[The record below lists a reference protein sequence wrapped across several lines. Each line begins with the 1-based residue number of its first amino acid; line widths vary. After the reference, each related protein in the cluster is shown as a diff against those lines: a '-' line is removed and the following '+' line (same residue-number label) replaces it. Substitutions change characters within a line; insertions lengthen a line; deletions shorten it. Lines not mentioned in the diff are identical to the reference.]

1 MSNASASTALTAALP
16 PLSVAGRDTLVRE
29 QLLQRSHEVVDGA
42 EAKGADTLVVFD
54 LNNIR
59 WLTGFT
65 GSAGTLIVRPDEMVF
80 VTDGRYGEQAR
91 AQLQASGAA
100 ARVVVGASA
109 AALRDAM
116 EKSLAASQR
125 VAIDPAEITHAQ
137 FETLQSQT
145 SARLV
150 SVGGIVPHLRRRKS
164 VAEIARMRRAAAC
177 TDAALADC
185 IPMMSNRPTER
196 DVRDELEYRMRRH
209 GADGPS
215 YDTIVATGA
224 NGARPHHRP
233 TSTVIE
239 EGHLVVIDVGGL
251 VDGYHSDMTRTYVVG
266 DVDPVL
272 RRMHDVVRESQLAGL
287 AAVRAGRTAGDVDKV
302 CRDIIVDAGFG
313 SEFIHSTGHGVGLQ
327 IHEQPWVRT
336 GMLEP
341 LQSGEVVTVEPGV
354 YREGLG
360 GVRIEDLVVV
370 TDTGCDILTGTPKD
384 LSCQQLAPTN

>member
-1 MSNASASTALTAALP
+1 MTTTDVPTSLSASLP
-16 PLSVAGRDTLVRE
+16 PLSVSGRDRLVRAD
-29 QLLQRSHEVVDGA
+29 L
-42 EAKGADTLVVFD
+42 AKRAAAAAATDTARPDALVVFD

-91 AQLQASGAA
+91 AQFAASGAA
-100 ARVVVGASA
+100 ARVVVGTSA
-109 AALRDAM
+109 AIMREGMEQALNGARA
-116 EKSLAASQR
+116 
-125 VAIDPAEITHAQ
+125 VAVDPTEVTQAQ
-137 FETLQSQT
+137 FETLRGQT
-145 SARLV
+145 SASLV
-150 SVGGIVPHLRRRKS
+150 TLGGVVQHLRRRKTA
-164 VAEIARMRRAAAC
+164 AEIARMRRAAAC
-177 TDAALADC
+177 TDAALAEVER
-185 IPMMSNRPTER
+185 MMSDRPTER

-215 YDTIVATGA
+215 YDTIVATGP

-251 VDGYHSDMTRTYVVG
+251 VDGYHSDMTRTYLIG

-287 AAVRAGRTAGDVDKV
+287 AAVRAGVTAGDVDKT

-313 SEFIHSTGHGVGLQ
+313 GEFIHSTGHGVGLQ

-336 GMLEP
+336 GLSEP
-341 LQSGEVVTVEPGV
+341 LQSREVVTVEPGV

-370 TDTGCDILTGTPKD
+370 TDTGCDILTETPKD
-384 LSCQQLAPTN
+384 ISCLQLAPTN

>member
-1 MSNASASTALTAALP
+1 MTATNTKADIIAALP
-16 PLSVAGRDTLVRE
+16 PLSVAGRDQLVRE
-29 QLLQRSHEVVDGA
+29 ELARRAGSGAADGSA
-42 EAKGADTLVVFD
+42 QPDTLVVFD

-65 GSAGTLIVRPDEMVF
+65 GSAGTLIVRPDEMVL
-80 VTDGRYGEQAR
+80 VTDGRYGVQSR
-91 AQLQASGAA
+91 AQIEASGAA
-100 ARVVVGASA
+100 ARVVVGTSA
-109 AALRDAM
+109 AVMREGMEQALSRSRA
-116 EKSLAASQR
+116 
-125 VAIDPAEITHAQ
+125 VAVDPSEVTHAQ
-137 FETLQSQT
+137 FEALRGQT
-145 SARLV
+145 PAALV
-150 SVGGIVPHLRRRKS
+150 ALGGVVQHLRRRKTP
-164 VAEIARMRRAAAC
+164 AEIARMRRAAAC
-177 TDAALADC
+177 TDAALAEC
-185 IPMMSNRPTER
+185 VEMMGNRPTER

-251 VDGYHSDMTRTYVVG
+251 VDGYHSDMTRTYLIG
-266 DVDPVL
+266 EVDPVL

-287 AAVRAGRTAGDVDKV
+287 AAVRAGITAGDVDKT
-302 CRDIIVDAGFG
+302 CRDIIADAGFG
-313 SEFIHSTGHGVGLQ
+313 GEFIHSTGHGVGLQ

-336 GMLEP
+336 GMPEP
-341 LQSGEVVTVEPGV
+341 LQPGEVVTVEPGV

-370 TDTGCDILTGTPKD
+370 TDTGCDILTATPKD

>member
-1 MSNASASTALTAALP
+1 MTATFVKADLTAALP
-16 PLSVAGRDTLVRE
+16 PLSVAGRDQLVRE
-29 QLLQRSHEVVDGA
+29 ELARRAGSGAADGSA
-42 EAKGADTLVVFD
+42 QPDTLVVFD

-65 GSAGTLIVRPDEMVF
+65 GSAGTLIVRPDEMVL
-80 VTDGRYGEQAR
+80 VTDGRYGVQSR
-91 AQLQASGAA
+91 AQIEASGAA
-100 ARVVVGASA
+100 ARVVVGTSA
-109 AALRDAM
+109 AVMREGMEQALSRSRA
-116 EKSLAASQR
+116 
-125 VAIDPAEITHAQ
+125 VAVDPSEVTHAQ
-137 FETLQSQT
+137 FEALRGQT
-145 SARLV
+145 PAALV
-150 SVGGIVPHLRRRKS
+150 ALGGVVQHLRRRKTP
-164 VAEIARMRRAAAC
+164 AEIARMRRAAAC
-177 TDAALADC
+177 TDAALAEC
-185 IPMMSNRPTER
+185 VEMMGNRPTER

-251 VDGYHSDMTRTYVVG
+251 VDGYHSDMTRTYLIG
-266 DVDPVL
+266 EVDPVL

-287 AAVRAGRTAGDVDKV
+287 AAVRAGITAGDVDKT
-302 CRDIIVDAGFG
+302 CRDIIADAGFG
-313 SEFIHSTGHGVGLQ
+313 GEFIHSTGHGVGLQ

-336 GMLEP
+336 GMPEP
-341 LQSGEVVTVEPGV
+341 LQPGEVVTVEPGV

-370 TDTGCDILTGTPKD
+370 TDTGCDILTATPKD

>member
-1 MSNASASTALTAALP
+1 MTTTDVPTSLSASLP
-16 PLSVAGRDTLVRE
+16 PLSVSGRDRLVRE
-29 QLLQRSHEVVDGA
+29 EL
-42 EAKGADTLVVFD
+42 AKRAAAAATDTARPDSLVVFD

-80 VTDGRYGEQAR
+80 ITDGRYGEQAR
-91 AQLQASGAA
+91 AQFAASGAA
-100 ARVVVGASA
+100 ARVVVGTSA
-109 AALRDAM
+109 AIMREGMEQALNGARA
-116 EKSLAASQR
+116 
-125 VAIDPAEITHAQ
+125 VAVDPTEVTQAQ
-137 FETLQSQT
+137 FETLRGQT
-145 SARLV
+145 SAGLV
-150 SVGGIVPHLRRRKS
+150 TLGGVVQHLRRRKTA
-164 VAEIARMRRAAAC
+164 AEIARMRRAAAC
-177 TDAALADC
+177 TDAALAEVER
-185 IPMMSNRPTER
+185 MMSDRPTER

-215 YDTIVATGA
+215 YDTIVATGP

-251 VDGYHSDMTRTYVVG
+251 VDGYHSDMTRTYLIG

-287 AAVRAGRTAGDVDKV
+287 AAVRAGVTAGDVDKT

-313 SEFIHSTGHGVGLQ
+313 GEFIHSTGHGVGLQ

-336 GMLEP
+336 GLSEP

-370 TDTGCDILTGTPKD
+370 TDTGCDILTATPKD
-384 LSCQQLAPTN
+384 FTCQQLAPTN

>member
-1 MSNASASTALTAALP
+1 MTTTDVPTSLSASLP
-16 PLSVAGRDTLVRE
+16 PLSVSGRDRLVRE
-29 QLLQRSHEVVDGA
+29 ELAKRAAAGA
-42 EAKGADTLVVFD
+42 ATDTARPDSLVVFD

-80 VTDGRYGEQAR
+80 ITDGRYGEQAR
-91 AQLQASGAA
+91 AQFAASGAA
-100 ARVVVGASA
+100 ARVVVGTSA
-109 AALRDAM
+109 AIMREGMEQALNGARA
-116 EKSLAASQR
+116 
-125 VAIDPAEITHAQ
+125 VAVDPTEVTQAQ
-137 FETLQSQT
+137 FETLRGQT
-145 SARLV
+145 SAGLV
-150 SVGGIVPHLRRRKS
+150 TLGGVVQHLRRRKTA
-164 VAEIARMRRAAAC
+164 AEIARMRRAAAC
-177 TDAALADC
+177 TDAALAEVER
-185 IPMMSNRPTER
+185 MMSDRPTER

-215 YDTIVATGA
+215 YDTIVATGP

-251 VDGYHSDMTRTYVVG
+251 VDGYHSDMTRTYLIG

-287 AAVRAGRTAGDVDKV
+287 AAVRAGVTAGDVDKT

-313 SEFIHSTGHGVGLQ
+313 GEFIHSTGHGVGLQ

-336 GMLEP
+336 GLSEP

-370 TDTGCDILTGTPKD
+370 TDTGCDILTETPKD
-384 LSCQQLAPTN
+384 ISCLQLAPTN

>member
-1 MSNASASTALTAALP
+1 MTTTDVPTSLSASLP
-16 PLSVAGRDTLVRE
+16 PLSVSGRDRLVRE
-29 QLLQRSHEVVDGA
+29 EL
-42 EAKGADTLVVFD
+42 AKRAAAAATDTARPDALVVFD

-91 AQLQASGAA
+91 AQFAASGAA
-100 ARVVVGASA
+100 ARVVVGTSA
-109 AALRDAM
+109 AIMREGMEQALNGARA
-116 EKSLAASQR
+116 
-125 VAIDPAEITHAQ
+125 VAVDPTEVTQAQ
-137 FETLQSQT
+137 FETLRGQT
-145 SARLV
+145 SANLV
-150 SVGGIVPHLRRRKS
+150 TLGGVVQHLRRRKTA
-164 VAEIARMRRAAAC
+164 AEIARMRRAAAC
-177 TDAALADC
+177 TDAALAEVER
-185 IPMMSNRPTER
+185 MMSDRPTER

-215 YDTIVATGA
+215 YDTIVATGP

-251 VDGYHSDMTRTYVVG
+251 VDGYHSDMTRTYLIG

-287 AAVRAGRTAGDVDKV
+287 AAVRAGVTAGDVDKT

-313 SEFIHSTGHGVGLQ
+313 GEFIHSTGHGVGLQ

-336 GMLEP
+336 GLSEP

-370 TDTGCDILTGTPKD
+370 TDTGCDILTETPKD
-384 LSCQQLAPTN
+384 ISCLQLAPTN

>member
-1 MSNASASTALTAALP
+1 MTTTDVSTSLSSTLP
-16 PLSVAGRDTLVRE
+16 PLSVSGRDRLVRE
-29 QLLQRSHEVVDGA
+29 EL
-42 EAKGADTLVVFD
+42 AKRAAADAATDTARPDALVVFD

-91 AQLQASGAA
+91 AQFAASSAA
-100 ARVVVGASA
+100 ARVVVGTSA
-109 AALRDAM
+109 AVMREGMEQALNGARI
-116 EKSLAASQR
+116 
-125 VAIDPAEITHAQ
+125 VAVDPTEVTQAQ
-137 FETLQSQT
+137 FETLRGQT
-145 SARLV
+145 SANLV
-150 SVGGIVPHLRRRKS
+150 TLGGVVQHLRRRKTA
-164 VAEIARMRRAAAC
+164 AEIARMRRAAAC
-177 TDAALADC
+177 TDAALAEVER
-185 IPMMSNRPTER
+185 MMSDRPTER

-215 YDTIVATGA
+215 YDTIVATGP

-233 TSTVIE
+233 TSAVIE

-251 VDGYHSDMTRTYVVG
+251 VDGYHSDMTRTYLIG

-287 AAVRAGRTAGDVDKV
+287 AAVRAGVTAGDVDKT

-313 SEFIHSTGHGVGLQ
+313 GEFIHSTGHGVGLQ

-336 GMLEP
+336 GLSEP

-370 TDTGCDILTGTPKD
+370 TDTGCDILTETPKD
-384 LSCQQLAPTN
+384 ISCLQLAPTN

>member
-1 MSNASASTALTAALP
+1 MTTTDVPTSLSASLP
-16 PLSVAGRDTLVRE
+16 PLSVSGRDRLVRE
-29 QLLQRSHEVVDGA
+29 EL
-42 EAKGADTLVVFD
+42 AKRAAAAAATDTARPDALVVFD

-80 VTDGRYGEQAR
+80 ITDGRYGEQAR
-91 AQLQASGAA
+91 AQFAASGAA
-100 ARVVVGASA
+100 ARVVVGTSA
-109 AALRDAM
+109 AIMREGMEQALNGARA
-116 EKSLAASQR
+116 
-125 VAIDPAEITHAQ
+125 VAVDPTEVTQAQ
-137 FETLQSQT
+137 FETLRGQT
-145 SARLV
+145 SASLV
-150 SVGGIVPHLRRRKS
+150 TLGGVVQHLRRRKTA
-164 VAEIARMRRAAAC
+164 AEIARMRRAAAC
-177 TDAALADC
+177 TDAALAEVER
-185 IPMMSNRPTER
+185 MMSDRPTER

-215 YDTIVATGA
+215 YDTIVATGP

-251 VDGYHSDMTRTYVVG
+251 VDGYHSDMTRTYLIG

-287 AAVRAGRTAGDVDKV
+287 AAVRAGVTAGDVDKT

-313 SEFIHSTGHGVGLQ
+313 GEFIHSTGHGVGLQ

-336 GMLEP
+336 GLSEP

-370 TDTGCDILTGTPKD
+370 TDTGCDILTETPKD
-384 LSCQQLAPTN
+384 ISCLQLAPTN

>member
-1 MSNASASTALTAALP
+1 MTATFVKADLTAALP
-16 PLSVAGRDTLVRE
+16 PLSVAGRDQLVRE
-29 QLLQRSHEVVDGA
+29 ELARRAGPGAADGSA
-42 EAKGADTLVVFD
+42 QPDTLVVFD

-65 GSAGTLIVRPDEMVF
+65 GSAGTLIVRPDEMVL
-80 VTDGRYGEQAR
+80 VTDGRYGVQSR
-91 AQLQASGAA
+91 AQIEASGAA
-100 ARVVVGASA
+100 ARVVVGTSA
-109 AALRDAM
+109 AVMREGMEQALSRSRA
-116 EKSLAASQR
+116 
-125 VAIDPAEITHAQ
+125 VAVDPSEVTHAQ
-137 FETLQSQT
+137 FEALRGQT
-145 SARLV
+145 PAALV
-150 SVGGIVPHLRRRKS
+150 ALGGVVQHLRRRKTP
-164 VAEIARMRRAAAC
+164 AEIARMRRAAAC
-177 TDAALADC
+177 TDAALAEC
-185 IPMMSNRPTER
+185 VEMMGDRPTER

-251 VDGYHSDMTRTYVVG
+251 VDGYHSDMTRTYLIG
-266 DVDPVL
+266 EVDPVL

-287 AAVRAGRTAGDVDKV
+287 AAVRAGITAGDVDKT
-302 CRDIIVDAGFG
+302 CRDIIADAGFG
-313 SEFIHSTGHGVGLQ
+313 GEFIHSTGHGVGLQ

-336 GMLEP
+336 GMPEP
-341 LQSGEVVTVEPGV
+341 LQPGEVVTVEPGV

-370 TDTGCDILTGTPKD
+370 TDTGCDILTATPKD

>member
-1 MSNASASTALTAALP
+1 MTTTDVPTSLSASLP
-16 PLSVAGRDTLVRE
+16 PLSVSGRDRLVRE
-29 QLLQRSHEVVDGA
+29 EL
-42 EAKGADTLVVFD
+42 AKRAVAAAATDTARPDALVVFD

-80 VTDGRYGEQAR
+80 ITDGRYGEQAR
-91 AQLQASGAA
+91 AQFAASGAA
-100 ARVVVGASA
+100 ARVVVGTSA
-109 AALRDAM
+109 AIMREGMEQALNGARA
-116 EKSLAASQR
+116 
-125 VAIDPAEITHAQ
+125 VAVDPTEVTQAQ
-137 FETLQSQT
+137 FETLRGQT
-145 SARLV
+145 SAGLV
-150 SVGGIVPHLRRRKS
+150 TLGGVVQHLRRRKTA
-164 VAEIARMRRAAAC
+164 AEIARMRRAAAC
-177 TDAALADC
+177 TDAALAEVER
-185 IPMMSNRPTER
+185 MMSDRPTER

-215 YDTIVATGA
+215 YDTIVATGP

-251 VDGYHSDMTRTYVVG
+251 VDGYHSDMTRTYLIG

-287 AAVRAGRTAGDVDKV
+287 AAVRAGVTAGDVDKT

-313 SEFIHSTGHGVGLQ
+313 GEFIHSTGHGVGLQ

-336 GMLEP
+336 GLSEP

-370 TDTGCDILTGTPKD
+370 TDTGCDILTETPKD
-384 LSCQQLAPTN
+384 ISCLQLAPTN

>member
-1 MSNASASTALTAALP
+1 MTATFVASDLSSPLP
-16 PLSVAGRDTLVRE
+16 PLSVAGRDDLVRQ
-29 QLLQRSHEVVDGA
+29 QLAQRPPNDAANSQVQP
-42 EAKGADTLVVFD
+42 ADTLVVFD

-80 VTDGRYGEQAR
+80 ITDGRYGEQAR
-91 AQLQASGAA
+91 AQLQASGAT
-100 ARVVVGASA
+100 ARVVVGTSA
-109 AALRDAM
+109 TALRDAM
-116 EKSLAASQR
+116 EKSLMASQR

-137 FETLQSQT
+137 FETLQGQT

-150 SVGGIVPHLRRRKS
+150 SIGGIVPHLRRRKS
-164 VAEIARMRRAAAC
+164 PAEIARMRRAAAC

-185 IPMMSNRPTER
+185 VAMMSNRPTER

-215 YDTIVATGA
+215 YDTIVATGP

-251 VDGYHSDMTRTYVVG
+251 VDGYHSDMTRTYVIG
-266 DVDPVL
+266 DIDPVL
-272 RRMHDVVRESQLAGL
+272 RQMHDVVRESQLAGL
-287 AAVRAGRTAGDVDKV
+287 AAVRAGVTAGEVDKT

-336 GMLEP
+336 GMPEP
-341 LQSGEVVTVEPGV
+341 LQVGEVVTVEPGV

-384 LSCQQLAPTN
+384 FSCQQLAPTN

>member
-1 MSNASASTALTAALP
+1 MTATNTKADITAALP
-16 PLSVAGRDTLVRE
+16 PLSVAGRDQLVRE
-29 QLLQRSHEVVDGA
+29 ELARRAGSGAADGSA
-42 EAKGADTLVVFD
+42 QPDTLVVFD

-65 GSAGTLIVRPDEMVF
+65 GSAGTLIVRPDEMVL
-80 VTDGRYGEQAR
+80 VTDGRYGVQSR
-91 AQLQASGAA
+91 AQIEASGAA
-100 ARVVVGASA
+100 ARVVVGTSA
-109 AALRDAM
+109 AVMREGMEQALSRSRA
-116 EKSLAASQR
+116 
-125 VAIDPAEITHAQ
+125 VAVDPSEVTHAQ
-137 FETLQSQT
+137 FEALRGQT
-145 SARLV
+145 PAALV
-150 SVGGIVPHLRRRKS
+150 ALGGVVQHLRRRKTP
-164 VAEIARMRRAAAC
+164 AEIARMRRAAAC
-177 TDAALADC
+177 TDAALAEC
-185 IPMMSNRPTER
+185 VEMMGNRPTER

-251 VDGYHSDMTRTYVVG
+251 VDGYHSDMTRTYLIG
-266 DVDPVL
+266 EVDPVL

-287 AAVRAGRTAGDVDKV
+287 AAVRAGITAGDVDKT
-302 CRDIIVDAGFG
+302 CRDIIADAGFG
-313 SEFIHSTGHGVGLQ
+313 GEFIHSTGHGVGLQ

-336 GMLEP
+336 GMPEP
-341 LQSGEVVTVEPGV
+341 LQPGEVVTVEPGV

-370 TDTGCDILTGTPKD
+370 TDTGCDILTATPKD

>member
-1 MSNASASTALTAALP
+1 MTATNTKADITAALP
-16 PLSVAGRDTLVRE
+16 PLSVAGRDQLVRE
-29 QLLQRSHEVVDGA
+29 ELARRAGSGAADGSA
-42 EAKGADTLVVFD
+42 QPDTLVVFD

-65 GSAGTLIVRPDEMVF
+65 GSAGTLIVRPDEMVL
-80 VTDGRYGEQAR
+80 VTDGRYGEQSR
-91 AQLQASGAA
+91 AQIEASGAA
-100 ARVVVGASA
+100 ARVVVGTSA
-109 AALRDAM
+109 AVMREGMEQALSRSRA
-116 EKSLAASQR
+116 
-125 VAIDPAEITHAQ
+125 VAVDPSEVTHAQ
-137 FETLQSQT
+137 FEALRGQT
-145 SARLV
+145 PAALV
-150 SVGGIVPHLRRRKS
+150 ALGGVVQHLRRRKTP
-164 VAEIARMRRAAAC
+164 AEIARMRRAAAC
-177 TDAALADC
+177 TDAALAEC
-185 IPMMSNRPTER
+185 VEMMGNRPTER

-251 VDGYHSDMTRTYVVG
+251 VDGYHSDMTRTYLIG
-266 DVDPVL
+266 EVDPVL

-287 AAVRAGRTAGDVDKV
+287 AAVRAGITAGDVDKT
-302 CRDIIVDAGFG
+302 CRDIIADAGFG
-313 SEFIHSTGHGVGLQ
+313 GEFIHSTGHGVGLQ

-336 GMLEP
+336 GMPEP
-341 LQSGEVVTVEPGV
+341 LQPGEVVTVEPGV

-370 TDTGCDILTGTPKD
+370 TDTGCDILTATPKD

>member
-1 MSNASASTALTAALP
+1 MTATFVKADLTAALP
-16 PLSVAGRDTLVRE
+16 PLSVAGRDQLVRE
-29 QLLQRSHEVVDGA
+29 ELARRAGSGAADGRA
-42 EAKGADTLVVFD
+42 QPDTLVVFD

-65 GSAGTLIVRPDEMVF
+65 GSAGTLIVRPDEMVL
-80 VTDGRYGEQAR
+80 VTDGRYGVQSR
-91 AQLQASGAA
+91 AQIEASGAA
-100 ARVVVGASA
+100 ARVVVGTSA
-109 AALRDAM
+109 AVMREGMEQALSRSRA
-116 EKSLAASQR
+116 
-125 VAIDPAEITHAQ
+125 VAVDPSEVTHAQ
-137 FETLQSQT
+137 FEALRGQT
-145 SARLV
+145 PAALV
-150 SVGGIVPHLRRRKS
+150 ALGGVVQHLRRRKTP
-164 VAEIARMRRAAAC
+164 AEIARMSRAAAC
-177 TDAALADC
+177 TDAALAEC
-185 IPMMSNRPTER
+185 VEMMGNRPTER

-251 VDGYHSDMTRTYVVG
+251 VDGYHSDMTRTYLIG
-266 DVDPVL
+266 EVDPVL

-287 AAVRAGRTAGDVDKV
+287 AAVRAGITAGDVDKT
-302 CRDIIVDAGFG
+302 CRDIIADAGFG
-313 SEFIHSTGHGVGLQ
+313 GEFIHSTGHGVGLQ

-336 GMLEP
+336 GMPEP
-341 LQSGEVVTVEPGV
+341 LQPGEVVTVEPGV

-370 TDTGCDILTGTPKD
+370 TDTGCDILTATPKD

>member
-1 MSNASASTALTAALP
+1 VTTTDVPTSLSASLP
-16 PLSVAGRDTLVRE
+16 PLSVSGRDRLVRE
-29 QLLQRSHEVVDGA
+29 ELAKRAAAGA
-42 EAKGADTLVVFD
+42 ATDTARPDSLVVFD

-80 VTDGRYGEQAR
+80 ITDGRYGEQAR
-91 AQLQASGAA
+91 AQFAASGAA
-100 ARVVVGASA
+100 ARVVVGTSA
-109 AALRDAM
+109 AIMREGMEQALNGARA
-116 EKSLAASQR
+116 
-125 VAIDPAEITHAQ
+125 VAVDPTEVTQAQ
-137 FETLQSQT
+137 FETLRGQT
-145 SARLV
+145 SAGLV
-150 SVGGIVPHLRRRKS
+150 TLGGVVQHLRRRKTA
-164 VAEIARMRRAAAC
+164 AEIARMRRAAAC
-177 TDAALADC
+177 TDAALAEVER
-185 IPMMSNRPTER
+185 MMSDRPTER

-215 YDTIVATGA
+215 YDTIVATGP

-251 VDGYHSDMTRTYVVG
+251 VDGYHSDMTRTYLIG

-287 AAVRAGRTAGDVDKV
+287 AAVRAGVTAGDVDKT

-313 SEFIHSTGHGVGLQ
+313 GEFIHSTGHGVGLQ

-336 GMLEP
+336 GLSEP

-370 TDTGCDILTGTPKD
+370 TDTGCDILTETPKD
-384 LSCQQLAPTN
+384 ISCLQLAPTN

>member
-1 MSNASASTALTAALP
+1 MTVADVLNHPGDSLP
-16 PLSVAGRDTLVRE
+16 PLTVTGRDGLVRDE
-29 QLLQRSHEVVDGA
+29 LRRR
-42 EAKGADTLVVFD
+42 ADAGKSDSGGVTADALVVFD

-65 GSAGTLIVRPDEMVF
+65 GSAGTLIVRPDEMVL

-91 AQLQASGAA
+91 VQIAASGAS
-100 ARVVVGASA
+100 ARVMVGSSA
-109 AALRDAM
+109 TALREAM
-116 EKSLAASQR
+116 ERSLADAGH
-125 VAIDPAEITHAQ
+125 VAVDPAEITHAQ
-137 FETLQSQT
+137 YESLASQS

-150 SVGGIVPHLRRRKS
+150 MLGGVVPHLRRRKTA
-164 VAEIARMRRAAAC
+164 AEIARMRRAAAC
-177 TDAALADC
+177 TDAALAEC
-185 IPMMSNRPTER
+185 VPMLSQRVTER

-215 YDTIVATGA
+215 YDTIVATGP

-239 EGHLVVIDVGGL
+239 EGHLVVIDVGAL
-251 VDGYHSDMTRTYVVG
+251 VDGYHSDMTRTYLIG
-266 DVDPVL
+266 AVDPL
-272 RRMHDVVRESQLAGL
+272 LARMHDVVCESQLAGL
-287 AAVRAGRTAGDVDKV
+287 AAVRAGVPAGDVDKV

-313 SEFIHSTGHGVGLQ
+313 GEFIHSTGHGVGLQ

-336 GMLEP
+336 ALPEP
-341 LQSGEVVTVEPGV
+341 LQRGEVVTVEPGV

-370 TDTGCDILTGTPKD
+370 TDTGCDILTTSPKD
-384 LSCQQLAPTN
+384 LPCLQLAPTN

>member
-1 MSNASASTALTAALP
+1 MTATNTKADITAALP
-16 PLSVAGRDTLVRE
+16 PLSVAGRDQLVRE
-29 QLLQRSHEVVDGA
+29 ELARRAGSGAADGSA
-42 EAKGADTLVVFD
+42 QPDTLVVFD

-65 GSAGTLIVRPDEMVF
+65 GSAGTLIVRPDEMVL
-80 VTDGRYGEQAR
+80 VTDGRYGVQSR
-91 AQLQASGAA
+91 AQIEASGAA
-100 ARVVVGASA
+100 ARVVVGTSA
-109 AALRDAM
+109 AVMREGMEQALSRSRA
-116 EKSLAASQR
+116 
-125 VAIDPAEITHAQ
+125 VAVDPSEVTHAQ
-137 FETLQSQT
+137 FEALRGQT
-145 SARLV
+145 PAALV
-150 SVGGIVPHLRRRKS
+150 ALGGVVQYLRRRKTP
-164 VAEIARMRRAAAC
+164 AEIARMRRAAAC
-177 TDAALADC
+177 TDAALAEC
-185 IPMMSNRPTER
+185 VEMMGDRPTER

-251 VDGYHSDMTRTYVVG
+251 VDGYHSDMTRTYLIG
-266 DVDPVL
+266 EVDPVL

-287 AAVRAGRTAGDVDKV
+287 AAVRAGITAGDVDKT
-302 CRDIIVDAGFG
+302 CRDIIADAGFG
-313 SEFIHSTGHGVGLQ
+313 GEFIHSTGHGVGLQ

-336 GMLEP
+336 GMPEP
-341 LQSGEVVTVEPGV
+341 LQPGEVVTVEPGV

-370 TDTGCDILTGTPKD
+370 TDTGCDILTATPKD

>member
-1 MSNASASTALTAALP
+1 MTATHAPSHLSAALP
-16 PLSVAGRDTLVRE
+16 PLSVAGRDHLVRE
-29 QLLQRSHEVVDGA
+29 EL
-42 EAKGADTLVVFD
+42 AKRASAGADVARADALVVFD

-65 GSAGTLIVRPDEMVF
+65 GSAGTLIVRSDEMVF

-91 AQLQASGAA
+91 AQFAASGAA
-100 ARVVVGASA
+100 ARVVVGTSA
-109 AALRDAM
+109 AVMREGMEQALNGARA
-116 EKSLAASQR
+116 
-125 VAIDPAEITHAQ
+125 VAVDPTEVTQAQ
-137 FETLQSQT
+137 FETLRGQT
-145 SARLV
+145 SANLV
-150 SVGGIVPHLRRRKS
+150 TLGGVVQHLRRRKTA
-164 VAEIARMRRAAAC
+164 AEIARMRRAAAC
-177 TDAALADC
+177 TDAALAEVER
-185 IPMMSNRPTER
+185 MMADRPTER

-215 YDTIVATGA
+215 YDTIVATGP

-251 VDGYHSDMTRTYVVG
+251 VDGYHSDMTRTYLIG
-266 DVDPVL
+266 KVDPVL

-287 AAVRAGRTAGDVDKV
+287 AAVRAGVTAGDVDKT
-302 CRDIIVDAGFG
+302 CRDIIIDAGFG
-313 SEFIHSTGHGVGLQ
+313 TEFIHSTGHGVGLQ

-336 GMLEP
+336 GMSEP
-341 LQSGEVVTVEPGV
+341 LQTGEVVTVEPGV

-370 TDTGCDILTGTPKD
+370 TDTGCDILTETSKD
-384 LSCQQLAPTN
+384 ISCLQLAPTN

>member
-1 MSNASASTALTAALP
+1 MTATNTKADITAALP
-16 PLSVAGRDTLVRE
+16 PLSVAGRDQLVRE
-29 QLLQRSHEVVDGA
+29 ELARRAGSGAADGSA
-42 EAKGADTLVVFD
+42 QPDTLVVFD

-65 GSAGTLIVRPDEMVF
+65 GSAGTLIVRPDEMVL
-80 VTDGRYGEQAR
+80 VTDGRYGEQSR
-91 AQLQASGAA
+91 AQIEASGAA
-100 ARVVVGASA
+100 ARVVVGTSA
-109 AALRDAM
+109 AVMREGMEQALSRSRA
-116 EKSLAASQR
+116 
-125 VAIDPAEITHAQ
+125 VAVDPSEVTHAQ
-137 FETLQSQT
+137 FEALRGQT
-145 SARLV
+145 PAALV
-150 SVGGIVPHLRRRKS
+150 ALGGVVQHLRRRKTP
-164 VAEIARMRRAAAC
+164 AEIARMSRAAAC
-177 TDAALADC
+177 TDAALAEC
-185 IPMMSNRPTER
+185 VEMMGNRPTER

-251 VDGYHSDMTRTYVVG
+251 VDGYHSDMTRTYLIG
-266 DVDPVL
+266 EVDPVL

-287 AAVRAGRTAGDVDKV
+287 AAVRAGITAGDVDKT
-302 CRDIIVDAGFG
+302 CRDIIADAGFG
-313 SEFIHSTGHGVGLQ
+313 GEFIHSTGHGVGLQ

-336 GMLEP
+336 GMPEP
-341 LQSGEVVTVEPGV
+341 LQPGEVVTVEPGV

-370 TDTGCDILTGTPKD
+370 TDTGCDILTATPKD